1 MLDLSPEL
9 EEYIRSHTE
18 PEDPLME
25 ELERIT
31 HTRVLNPHMLSG
43 RIQGKILEMFSRMI
57 RPEIILEIGTYTG
70 YSALCL
76 ARGLKKGGKLHTIEK
91 NDELEDLIRSFFTRS
106 PLGRHI
112 HLHMGD
118 ALDIIPRLK
127 EPFDLVFID
136 GEKAEYPAYYLQVL
150 PRVKPGGYIL
160 ADNLLWNGKV
170 THPPR
175 SRDRSTR
182 GILEFARMVRKDGGV
197 QNVLFPVRDGLMVIR
212 KKEK

>member
-1 MLDLSPEL
+1 MPDLSPEL
-9 EEYIRSHTE
+9 EEYIRNHTE

-31 HTRVLNPHMLSG
+31 HTLVLNPHMLSG

-57 RPEIILEIGTYTG
+57 RPKTILEIGTYTG

-106 PLGRHI
+106 PMGRHI

-136 GEKAEYPAYYLQVL
+136 GEKAEYPAYYRQVL

-182 GILEFARMVRKDGGV
+182 GILEFARMVRNDDGV

>member
-1 MLDLSPEL
+1 MPELSPEL
-9 EEYIRSHTE
+9 EEYIRNHTE
-18 PEDPLME
+18 PEDPIME

-31 HTRVLNPHMLSG
+31 YTLVLNPHMLSG

-57 RPEIILEIGTYTG
+57 RPKTILEIGTYTG

-106 PLGRHI
+106 PLGRRI
-112 HLHMGD
+112 HLHIGQ

-127 EPFDLVFID
+127 ETFDLVFID
-136 GEKAEYPAYYLQVL
+136 GDKAEYPAYYRQVL

-170 THPPR
+170 THKPR
-175 SRDRSTR
+175 SRDCSTR
-182 GILEFARMVRKDGGV
+182 GILEFARMVTNDPGV